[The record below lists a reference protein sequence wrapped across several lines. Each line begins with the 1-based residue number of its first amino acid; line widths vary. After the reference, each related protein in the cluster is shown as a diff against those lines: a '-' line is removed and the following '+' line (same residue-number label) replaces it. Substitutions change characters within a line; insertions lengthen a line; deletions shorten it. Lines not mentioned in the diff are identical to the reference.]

1 MNKKKLFRKFSTIG
15 RVGKNKILMNR
26 NYPLEERMVFFIY
39 LTMIAA
45 TAVIVLMNIVDSIP
59 FHKNYKWFG
68 FITFVAIVAALYW
81 NKIEWRRIIRNVS
94 TIVTLYIIFPTLF
107 FLSGGL
113 RTAAIPYM
121 IILLLAIVY
130 SFSGKFRIWLM
141 VTYIL
146 LAEGLMV
153 INFLYPE
160 IFPTVTDRA
169 MFVDWITNFPL
180 ILIIIAILALWVSS
194 EHKYEREKALRFSK
208 DMEKLSTND
217 TLTGIYN
224 RRYLETR
231 VIELAKDCD
240 AVCLFIFD
248 IDRFKNINDGFGHAE
263 GDRILVNVA
272 KFMPIAFPGMT
283 SIRFGGDEFLILF
296 KGCISH
302 NIHKMVKTFRKLLL
316 DELGITI
323 SGGVVKYNGS
333 LDESLARAD
342 KLLYDAKRDGRNKV
356 NIED

>member
-1 MNKKKLFRKFSTIG
+1 MNKKKLLRKFKTIG
-15 RVGKNKILMNR
+15 RIGNNKILMNR

-45 TAVIVLMNIVDSIP
+45 TAVIILMNIVDNIP
-59 FHKNYKWFG
+59 FYRNYIWFG
-68 FITFVAIVAALYW
+68 FIAFVAIVAAFYW
-81 NKIEWRRIIRNVS
+81 NKIERRRIIRNIS
-94 TIVTLYIIFPTLF
+94 TIVTLYLIFPALF

-130 SFSGKFRIWLM
+130 SFRGKLRTWLI

-153 INFLYPE
+153 VYYIYPE
-160 IFPTVTDRA
+160 IFPVVSDRT
-169 MFVDWITNFPL
+169 MYIDWITNFPL
-180 ILIIIAILALWVSS
+180 VMIIIAILALWVSS
-194 EHKYEREKALRFSK
+194 EHKYEREKSLSFSK

-231 VIELAKDCD
+231 INELAEGNKN
-240 AVCLFIFD
+240 VCLFIFD
-248 IDRFKNINDGFGHAE
+248 IDRFKNINDSLGHAE
-263 GDRILVNVA
+263 GDRILINVA
-272 KFMPIAFPGMT
+272 KFMRIAFPGMT
-283 SIRFGGDEFLILF
+283 SIRFGGDEFLVIC
-296 KGCISH
+296 KGNMSH
-302 NIHKMVKTFRKLLL
+302 NTNEMVKSFRKLLL
-316 DELGITI
+316 DELSITI
-323 SGGVVKYNGS
+323 SGGVVKYSGAV
-333 LDESLARAD
+333 DESLARAD

-356 NIED
+356 IIEQ

>member
-1 MNKKKLFRKFSTIG
+1 MNKKKLFRKFKAIS
-15 RVGKNKILMNR
+15 RVSKNKILMNR

-45 TAVIVLMNIVDSIP
+45 TAVIVLMNIVDNIP
-59 FHKNYKWFG
+59 FYRNYKWFG
-68 FITFVAIVAALYW
+68 FIAFIAIVATFYW

-94 TIVTLYIIFPTLF
+94 TIVTLYLIFPALF
-107 FLSGGL
+107 IISGGL

-121 IILLLAIVY
+121 IILLLALVY
-130 SFSGKFRIWLM
+130 SFRGKLRIWLI

-153 INFLYPE
+153 LNFVYPE

-169 MFVDWITNFPL
+169 MYMDWITNFPL

-194 EHKYEREKALRFSK
+194 EHKYEREKAERFSK

-231 VIELAKDCD
+231 INELAQNSDV
-240 AVCLFIFD
+240 VCLFIFD
-248 IDRFKNINDGFGHAE
+248 IDRFKNINDSLGHAE

-283 SIRFGGDEFLILF
+283 SIRFGGDEFLILL
-296 KGCISH
+296 KGCLSH
-302 NIHKMVKTFRKLLL
+302 NIHEMVKAFRKLLI
-316 DELGITI
+316 DELSITI
-323 SGGVVKYNGS
+323 SGGVVKFSGS
-333 LDESLARAD
+333 LDESLSRAD
-342 KLLYDAKRDGRNKV
+342 KLLYDAKRGGRNKV
-356 NIED
+356 IIED